1 MSSQKLGRDEIV
13 SFLTSHL
20 VGPHLGNQESIEHKP
35 SRYYTA
41 GVLFP
46 RDLTDTGGDI
56 PDDVGGQAEEDDPIP
71 MSGQR
76 QPSCLGLTFSTSS
89 ASIKCIVSAAM
100 YKESSKSWI
109 RQPFE
114 DEVITLSR
122 SNDKVQIF
130 QNKALLHSRWR
141 NESNGRTTV
150 TVALVNEIPKSDEF
164 DPDSECLFQVQFSC
178 TPIDGDFTPYDDRI
192 DFFKSDEDHELD
204 FQYRNEKTYAVGHGC
219 AAHWEVKENRVETVS
234 TKSIPT
240 HEVPIILP
248 AEFKDEFTDVYKL
261 AHLTQQEV
269 PHLYELTNQY
279 SIGINQIR
287 QDNQPSN
294 PVEAASAVRVLQR
307 MVDCENRI
315 RQGIAI
321 LENDPISFEAF
332 RLANEAMLHQRWA
345 TAQNAKLLG
354 KSRSPDETLQGF
366 ASDLDL
372 KNLGFFWRPFQ
383 IAFVLMT
390 IESLVNKESK
400 DRDLVDLIWFP
411 TGGGKTEAYLLLAAF
426 EIFRRRLLLKNRGAG
441 TAVISRYTLRLLT
454 SQQFERTSTLV
465 CAMERIR
472 SKNED
477 RFGTEKITI
486 GLWVGQGNTPNSLK
500 DAREKVEEDLVPSD
514 RPYNPFAIQRCPWC
528 HTRLIPRPT
537 DQNLTIGFEA
547 TNQQFRIYCPNH
559 SCDFHQE
566 IPVQVVDEAMY
577 IQPPSILL
585 AVVDKFALLPRNP
598 EIRKFLGGDTRFIA
612 PSLLIQDE
620 LHMLGAALGTVFGVY
635 EAAID
640 TIIQMFS
647 EGSRPKIIA
656 STATIR
662 DSNRQSRNLFGR
674 DCAVFPPPGLDH
686 GNSFF
691 GRVNKEA
698 PGRLYVGVLS
708 PNHTPSTSLIR
719 VAALLAQSAVH
730 CTLNANEVDAYWT
743 NVIYHNSLRL
753 LGRTRNFA
761 VDDIPDWLSIVSK
774 NSTQK
779 RALNDYQVDEL
790 TSNVADNELPQKL
803 ERLFIPASDPDSLS
817 IVAATNMI
825 SVGVDVPRLGLMT
838 VYGQPFSTS
847 EYIQASSRVG
857 RQASHPGLVI
867 THFSKSKPRD
877 TSHYE
882 TFRSFHQ
889 AIYRFIEPTSV
900 TPLALPA
907 RSRCLPAALVGTI
920 RQSCGLFSN
929 DSARDFDK
937 NNPKIQLAIQTL
949 ESRLAA
955 TLDSESADALGQLRN
970 LVSEW
975 TNRIATSRKSMY
987 FDSLGQ
993 GHYSL
998 ICSISTPKVGSWPCP
1013 TSYRNV
1019 DQNCFVEVQGW
1030 W

>member
-1 MSSQKLGRDEIV
+1 LSNQALGRDEIV
-13 SFLTSHL
+13 SYLTSHL
-20 VGPHLGNQESIEHKP
+20 VGPHLGNLEAIEHKP

-46 RDLTDTGGDI
+46 RDLAEPEGDI
-56 PDDVGGQAEEDDPIP
+56 PDDAAGEVEEDDPIP

-89 ASIKCIVSAAM
+89 ASVKCVVSAAM
-100 YKESSKSWI
+100 YKESNKSWI

-114 DEVITLSR
+114 DETITLSR
-122 SNDKVQIF
+122 TNDKVQIF

-150 TVALVNEIPKSDEF
+150 TVAIVNEIPKSDEF

-178 TPIDGDFTPYDDRI
+178 TPIDGSFTPYDDRI
-192 DFFKSDEDHELD
+192 DYFKSDEEHELD

-219 AAHWEVKENRVETVS
+219 AAHWELVDFKVESVS

-248 AEFKDEFTDVYKL
+248 AEFKDGYTDVYKI
-261 AHLTQQEV
+261 AHSSQDEISF
-269 PHLYELTNQY
+269 LYELTNQY
-279 SIGINQIR
+279 SAGITEIR
-287 QDNQPSN
+287 QDNPPGN
-294 PVEAASAVRVLQR
+294 PIESASVDRILQK
-307 MVDCENRI
+307 MIDCESRI

-321 LENDPISFEAF
+321 LESDPVSFEAF

-345 TAQNAKLLG
+345 AARNTELLG
-354 KSRSPDETLQGF
+354 KSRSPDEILNSF
-366 ASDLDL
+366 ASDQDL
-372 KNLGFFWRPFQ
+372 KDLGFYWRPFQ

-390 IESLVNKESK
+390 IESLANKESK

-426 EIFRRRLLLKNRGAG
+426 EIFRRRLLFKNNGAG

-472 SKNED
+472 SKLED
-477 RFGTEKITI
+477 QLGTEKISI
-486 GLWVGQGNTPNSLK
+486 GLWVGQGNTPNTLK
-500 DAREKVEEDLVPSD
+500 DARDKVQDDLVPSD

-547 TNQQFRIYCPNH
+547 TNQQFRIFCPNH

-585 AVVDKFALLPRNP
+585 AVVDKFAQLPRNP
-598 EIRKFLGGDTRFIA
+598 EIRKFLGGDSRFLA

-640 TIIQMFS
+640 TIIQML
-647 EGSRPKIIA
+647 GGGIRPKIIS

-691 GRVNKEA
+691 GRVNMES

-719 VAALLAQSAVH
+719 VAALLAQAAVH
-730 CTLNANEVDAYWT
+730 CKLNPDEVDAYWT

-779 RALNDYQVDEL
+779 RAINDYQVDEL
-790 TSNVADNELPQKL
+790 TSNVADYELPQKL
-803 ERLFIPASDPDSLS
+803 ERLFIPATDPDSLS

-857 RQASHPGLVI
+857 RKATHPGLVV

-920 RQSCGLFSN
+920 RQSCGLLTN
-929 DSARDFDK
+929 DSARDFNPND
-937 NNPKIQLAIQTL
+937 PKIRLAIQTL
-949 ESRLAA
+949 ESRLID
-955 TLDSESADALGQLRN
+955 TLDTESLEALDQLRN
-970 LVSEW
+970 LVADW
-975 TNRIATSRKSMY
+975 TNRVSTSRTSMY
-987 FDSLGQ
+987 YDSQGQ

-1019 DQNCFVEVQGW
+1019 DQNCYVEVKGW